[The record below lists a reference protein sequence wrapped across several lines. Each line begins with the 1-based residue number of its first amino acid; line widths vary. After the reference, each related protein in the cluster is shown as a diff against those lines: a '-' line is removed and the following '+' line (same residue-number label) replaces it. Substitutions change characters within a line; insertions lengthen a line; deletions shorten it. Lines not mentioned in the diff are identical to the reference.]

1 MKTNRMAFKACVR
14 ELLGYLDS
22 QSGYYICVI
31 TESSGKNPDN
41 STYA

>member
-1 MKTNRMAFKACVR
+1 METTRMAFRARVR

-22 QSGYYICVI
+22 KSGHYICVI